1 MKLTLKATNLE
12 LTPSIKTFV
21 EDKIGSLD
29 KFIKRY
35 EEMSEI
41 KCEVEIARS
50 TKHHKKGNV
59 FYAEVNLHLPKKT
72 LRAEFEGTDVR
83 SAIDKVKD
91 KLKIEI
97 GKYKETVV

>member
-1 MKLTLKATNLE
+1 MKLTLKGTNLE
-12 LTPSIKTFV
+12 LTPSIRTFI

-29 KFIKRY
+29 KFIKKY
-35 EEMSEI
+35 EALGEV
-41 KCEVEIARS
+41 KAEVEIART
-50 TKHHKKGNV
+50 TKHHRKGNI

-83 SAIDKVKD
+83 STIDKVKD
-91 KLKIEI
+91 KLKSEI